1 MQTYSFKNAS
11 HFFTSLNSVDAP
23 LVESTVCFV
32 AVLLL
37 RKSKCKKRNWE
48 VIKKKDSYIH
58 KEKTSFIA
66 EPEKQKHRANSL
78 QLG

>member
-48 VIKKKDSYIH
+48 VIKKKDSYIY
-58 KEKTSFIA
+58 I
-66 EPEKQKHRANSL
+66 
-78 QLG
+78 